1 MKKNINN
8 EKRMDYFGRFIII
21 IHKRFIWIQSSQNNE
36 IASLFQDSF
45 VDLKNDV
52 NKKRIPKN
60 KNANKV
66 FDIGEKILTL
76 INNKNWY

>member
-1 MKKNINN
+1 MKNLW
-8 EKRMDYFGRFIII
+8 IILGVLSSLFT
-21 IHKRFIWIQSSQNNE
+21 KDLYESNQSQNNE

-76 INNKNWY
+76 INNKN